1 MKLPTSIVLTLVLVA
16 ASISATA
23 SQSIFS
29 DDFQDG
35 NAQGWQAS
43 GDGDI
48 SLTTYGDNVSLR
60 MTKKA
65 LAATGVTVPG
75 PGRISIGA
83 SFAADDLEA
92 KDACL
97 MEATLNGGKSWLE
110 VLRIGD
116 GQDDSVTLHTNA
128 VTHAVDA
135 TITSVFI
142 RARVAGN
149 ANNDTCWLDNVFI
162 AWSPVN
168 NDRTKKL
175 AQRTLTAAFLNGDKP
190 LSEPVSLL
198 EFTPPSSAI
207 EPPHQFEE
215 NLTVDVNTMAD
226 GFYAVRDSLN
236 RVEQQG
242 HIIKALP
249 AFSLTFTQQGRHLIP
264 LNRAVIRNEHPYW
277 ELLFQPGTVWQE
289 DNDRGWSRASVPFA
303 LQERAANCTHNG
315 VLTWL
320 FNHDGATSRLAYQI
334 SSETCAYFKFDMWG
348 TIAAKRVKAQ
358 STSTDIAAAIA
369 RFETHRNARLPVQ
382 PLTQLKHTYR
392 DIDVDNLA
400 IGDGVSPSDLS
411 VFGLVVDGVH
421 YRSDCN
427 TRHGPYPFCDTM
439 ALPSYST
446 AKSIYAGISLMQLE
460 QQIPD
465 VSQRSI
471 AASIP
476 SCEKKSWQKVTI
488 EDALD
493 MATGHYASAIFPVD
507 EDSDAQMSFIFDDKH
522 ASKVDFAC
530 THYPRKSSPQKK
542 FVYHTSDTYL
552 VGTALSNI
560 LSKQRP
566 EINDA
571 YSALLV
577 NPIWQRLS
585 LSPLLDHSKRT
596 YDQRAQP
603 FAGYGL
609 TFEADDIVR
618 LADWLHNGEGRLDDE
633 QVLDSRML
641 NASLQRDDNDRGLA
655 AGGKHF
661 RYNNGFW
668 ALDVASILECPKP
681 VWVPFMSG
689 FGGITVALLPNNTIY
704 YYFSDN
710 YTHRWRTGI
719 RASHRI
725 RNLCEL

>member
-1 MKLPTSIVLTLVLVA
+1 MRGLTSTILILTLA
-16 ASISATA
+16 ATA
-23 SQSIFS
+23 FTAAATESLFS

-35 NAQGWQAS
+35 NAEGWQAS

-65 LAATGVTVPG
+65 LAATGVAVPG
-75 PGRISIGA
+75 AGRISIGA
-83 SFAADDLEA
+83 SFAANDLEA
-92 KDACL
+92 NDACL
-97 MEATLNGGKSWLE
+97 MEATLDGGKRWFE
-110 VLRIGD
+110 VLRVRD

-128 VTHAVDA
+128 VTHDIDTTV
-135 TITSVFI
+135 TSAFV
-142 RARVAGN
+142 RARVVGN
-149 ANNDTCWLDNVFI
+149 AKNDTCWLDNVFI
-162 AWSPVN
+162 AWSPIHDSQVK
-168 NDRTKKL
+168 TL
-175 AQRTLTAAFLNGDKP
+175 AQRTLTADFLNSGKP
-190 LSEPVSLL
+190 LSQPISLL
-198 EFTPPSSAI
+198 EFTPPPSATA
-207 EPPHQFEE
+207 PSDRFNAH
-215 NLTVDVNTMAD
+215 LTLDTIAIAD
-226 GFYAVRDSLN
+226 GFYVLRDSLN
-236 RVEQQG
+236 RVKQYGQA
-242 HIIKALP
+242 IRRLP
-249 AFSLTFTQQGRHLIP
+249 AFSLGFTQQGRDLIP
-264 LNRAVIRNEHPYW
+264 LNRGVMQSEHPYW
-277 ELLFQPGTVWQE
+277 ELLVQPGKVWQE
-289 DNDRGWSRASVPFA
+289 TNDQGWSRAAVPFA

-315 VLTWL
+315 VFTWL
-320 FNHDGATSRLAYQI
+320 FNHEGAISRLAYQI

-348 TIAAKRVKAQ
+348 TVAVKPNKTTA
-358 STSTDIAAAIA
+358 TDADISEAVA
-369 RFETHRNARLPVQ
+369 RFEAHHKSRLPVE
-382 PLTQLKHTYR
+382 PLANLSNNYTGI
-392 DIDVDNLA
+392 DIDNLA

-411 VFGLVVDGVH
+411 VYGLVVDGIH

-427 TRHGPYPFCDTM
+427 TRHGAYPFCDAM

-446 AKSIYAGISLMQLE
+446 AKSIYAGIALMQLE
-460 QQIPD
+460 KQMPGI
-465 VSQRSI
+465 SQRSI
-471 AASIP
+471 AETIP
-476 SCEKKSWQKVTI
+476 SCEKKSWRKVSI

-493 MATGHYASAIFPVD
+493 MATGHYTSTVFSID

-522 ASKVDFAC
+522 ASKIDFAC

-560 LSKQRP
+560 LAKQQP
-566 EINDA
+566 EIDDA

-577 NPIWQRLS
+577 NPIWQKLS

-618 LADWLHNGEGRLDDE
+618 LADWLDNGEGHLDDK
-633 QVLDSRML
+633 QVLDARLL
-641 NASLQRDDNDRGLA
+641 NASLQRDDSDRGLA
-655 AGGKHF
+655 AGGKNF

-668 ALDVASILECPKP
+668 ALDVASILDCPKP

-689 FGGITVALLPNNTIY
+689 FGGITIALFPNNTIY